1 MKKILA
7 RLLIFCIGVPLLAG
21 IVLLLPYYH
30 YLAINLLLVL
40 VSALG
45 AVEFSVLLAQK
56 QLSISKTMAA
66 ILGALPPVLMI
77 LIINFNLS
85 DILIPGL
92 VAVVLTWLLISG
104 ILAKGE
110 ALDNFINRLVAGFAI
125 LLYPGMLI
133 AWMVRLSQWGTHSG
147 IIILTF
153 LAIVFGTDGAAWAAG
168 MLFGRGNQGLVPASP
183 NKSIAGFIGGIIM
196 SGVLGGLAAHFWPEI
211 FQPVYNLLGGTP
223 FAAGFILGIVTGA
236 AAILGD
242 LAESAIKRSSG
253 LKDSG
258 SLIPGRGGVLD
269 SIDSVTLAA
278 PVFYLAYCL
287 LCVPLA

>member
-1 MKKILA
+1 MKSILT
-7 RLLIFCIGVPLLAG
+7 RLLVFCIGVPLIAG

-30 YLAINLLLVL
+30 YLAINLALVL

-45 AVEFSVLLAQK
+45 AVEFSMMLAQK
-56 QLSISKTMAA
+56 KLSISKTAAA

-77 LIINFNLS
+77 LIVNFNLS
-85 DILIPGL
+85 DLLIPGL
-92 VAVVLTWLLISG
+92 VAAVVTWLLISG
-104 ILAKGE
+104 ILSRDE
-110 ALDNFINRLVAGFAI
+110 ALDNFINRLAAGFAV

-133 AWMVRLSQWGTHSG
+133 AWMVRMGQWGESSG

-153 LAIVFGTDGAAWAAG
+153 LAIVFCTDGAAWAAG
-168 MLFGRGNQGLVPASP
+168 MLLGKGNQGLISASP
-183 NKSIAGFIGGIIM
+183 NKSIAGFIGGTII
-196 SGVLGGLAAHFWPEI
+196 SGVLGSLAALFWPEI
-211 FQPVYNLLGGTP
+211 FTPVYDVFGSPL
-223 FAAGFILGIVTGA
+223 AAGFVLGIVTGA

-258 SLIPGRGGVLD
+258 SIIPGRGGVLD

-287 LCVPLA
+287 LFIHYP